1 MYYFFLCLQGTSGS
15 GSKWVHCYTSFYNF
29 AQFLFSKV
37 ERKAKVN
44 MQVKQTFLW
53 LQTCL
58 LFLSNA
64 WDFHLFMT
72 WRLLKISNNFSKTSK
87 QHFEHFW
94 SYLKDKNF
102 SVFWFH
108 LDTKG
113 AFLGDDPDQDE
124 WSEITRIMVDQINWW
139 ILVPSG
145 FICSFDLP
153 WSERSQITDPAPDH
167 LKGTHPKSSFKA
179 FFEYFREILIEFLLL
194 IMC

>member
-1 MYYFFLCLQGTSGS
+1 MCF
-15 GSKWVHCYTSFYNF
+15 
-29 AQFLFSKV
+29 
-37 ERKAKVN
+37 
-44 MQVKQTFLW
+44 
-53 LQTCL
+53 
-58 LFLSNA
+58 
-64 WDFHLFMT
+64 D
-72 WRLLKISNNFSKTSK
+72 
-87 QHFEHFW
+87 
-94 SYLKDKNF
+94 
-102 SVFWFH
+102 

-179 FFEYFREILIEFLLL
+179 FLEYFREILIEFLLL